1 MLFIPSFNCVVN
13 TVHHVL
19 DLSSSA
25 EVYNAHPENEEAN
38 GFDKQ
43 TGLKLASKKVIL
55 CCLYVD
61 QCFSTGVPRNLGVPP
76 VAAKCSARVLLAS
89 KKIKL
94 HLKLP
99 CPFGFMQQYRY

>member
-1 MLFIPSFNCVVN
+1 MPYIASFNSTVN
-13 TVHHVL
+13 AVLHVL

-55 CCLYVD
+55 CCLFVD
-61 QCFSTGVPRNLGVPP
+61 
-76 VAAKCSARVLLAS
+76 
-89 KKIKL
+89 
-94 HLKLP
+94 
-99 CPFGFMQQYRY
+99 RYFVGGWINFCQDL